1 MRKIVICTLTLLL
14 SSAAFAETVTVN
26 VNGMI
31 CSFCAFSIEK
41 LLSKREE
48 VEKVK
53 IDLDSKR
60 VEIGMR
66 PGKTL
71 DDGTISKIIV
81 DSGYDVTGIV
91 RLK

>member
-1 MRKIVICTLTLLL
+1 MKKTGLFLMVLFFT
-14 SSAAFAETVTVN
+14 SAAIAETVTVS

-41 LLSKREE
+41 LFSKREE
-48 VEKVK
+48 VKNVKV
-53 IDLDSKR
+53 DLDNRR

-71 DDGTISKIIV
+71 DDATVGRLIA
-81 DSGYDVTGIV
+81 DSGYDMTGIA
-91 RLK
+91 RAK